1 MSVNIILLHGAIGA
15 LDQLLPL
22 QTELE
27 KRGATCFP
35 FEFSSHGK
43 TPESKD
49 GFGIQQFAK
58 ELKGFILKNN
68 LL

>member
-1 MSVNIILLHGAIGA
+1 MKLH
-15 LDQLLPL
+15 
-22 QTELE
+22 TELE

-35 FEFSSHGK
+35 FEFSSNSK

-49 GFGIQQFAK
+49 GFGILQFAK